1 MWFFR
6 IFVIMKTQKPY
17 KYIVIDTWNGEGY
30 SYQNGAEL
38 EYFQSK
44 RKAKA
49 FCKKMAEAQLPEPK
63 DSRASTEVVEE
74 IDNGYSYL
82 INQSGGID
90 DYGSY
95 QYFELTPDI
104 FAIKI
109 STNVNEVELL
119 NGKEWESDF
128 QDCIHKIMTFII
140 GSKDNKISFDLSDY
154 IKEKFFSADELGGDY
169 DIQFRIIDNPLNNN

>member
-1 MWFFR
+1 M
-6 IFVIMKTQKPY
+6 
-17 KYIVIDTWNGEGY
+17 
-30 SYQNGAEL
+30 
-38 EYFQSK
+38 
-44 RKAKA
+44 
-49 FCKKMAEAQLPEPK
+49 
-63 DSRASTEVVEE
+63 
-74 IDNGYSYL
+74 

-169 DIQFRIIDNPLNNN
+169 DIQFRIIDNPLNNH